1 MKNTKIWLWAL
12 ALGSAW
18 GLLEIVGGE
27 TLSKLDI
34 PYSSAWLTA
43 GAFFFLG
50 FLKGSAPVFGTAAA
64 AGIMA
69 ALFKLVNAPPF
80 YCHLL
85 AIVCVGVIFDV
96 ASAILIRAGRP
107 TRAWRGALVGILA
120 AYGGHAAFAV
130 LITYVFR
137 YEFWVVEGLPRVLR
151 YVFLNGSLAA
161 GLSAILVPASLAL
174 AGRAEQS
181 GFSRKAWSTA
191 GALALLAGAWIVG
204 RLAA

>member
-1 MKNTKIWLWAL
+1 MKNTRIWLWAL

-18 GLLEIVGGE
+18 GLLELVGGNA
-27 TLSKLDI
+27 LSQLNI
-34 PYSSAWLTA
+34 PYSSAWLMA
-43 GAFFFLG
+43 GAFFLLG
-50 FLKGSAPVFGTAAA
+50 FLRGTAPVIGTASA
-64 AGIMA
+64 AGITA

-85 AIVCVGVIFDV
+85 AIVCVGFLFDA
-96 ASAILIRAGRP
+96 ASAILIRARRP
-107 TRAWRGALVGILA
+107 VKIWRGALVGILA

-137 YEFWVVEGLPRVLR
+137 YEFWVAEGLPRVLR

-161 GLSAILVPASLAL
+161 GLSAILVPASFVLSE
-174 AGRAEQS
+174 RAEKS
-181 GFSRKAWSTA
+181 GFSRRAWATA
-191 GALALLAGAWIVG
+191 GALALLAAAWIAG